1 MNFNQA
7 YELGVSYLRANIP
20 TALWGN
26 PGIGK
31 SALAKKIAEQFDLV
45 FIDIRLGQ
53 IDPVDLSAA

>member
-1 MNFNQA
+1 MNFDKA
-7 YELGVSYLRANIP
+7 YDLAVNFLKANIVF
-20 TALWGN
+20 ALWGH

-31 SALAKKIAEQFDLV
+31 SALGQLLADNFNLE